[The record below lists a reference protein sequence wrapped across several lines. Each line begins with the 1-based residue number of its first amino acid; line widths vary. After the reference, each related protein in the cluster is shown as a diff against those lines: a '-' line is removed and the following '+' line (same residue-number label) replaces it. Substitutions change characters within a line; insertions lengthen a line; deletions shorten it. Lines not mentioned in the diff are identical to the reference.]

1 MKPKLIGLGLAAGLM
16 LASGSAF
23 AQDRYYD
30 RQDLRRDYAQ
40 ANRLRADIARD
51 QYRLDQAQRRG
62 DWRKAEAIRRDLD
75 RDRRALAKRDRDIRH
90 DRRDL
95 RYDNGW
101 R

>member
-1 MKPKLIGLGLAAGLM
+1 MKSKLTEWGLVAGLL

-51 QYRLDQAQRRG
+51 QYRLDQARRRG
-62 DWRKAEAIRRDLD
+62 DWRKAEAIRRDLY
-75 RDRRALAKRDRDIRH
+75 RDQSRLAARDRDIRH

-95 RYDNGW
+95 RY
-101 R
+101 